1 MSSKRESPASFYL
14 RVKFY
19 PEDIVEDIIQD
30 VTCHYL
36 FCQIKQS
43 IISMDI
49 YCPPERTVLLASYVL
64 QAKVSNLINIPFFYT
79 SYYGIH

>member
-1 MSSKRESPASFYL
+1 MSSKKESPASFYL

-19 PEDIVEDIIQD
+19 PEDVFEDIIQD

-36 FCQIKQS
+36 FCQIKHS

-64 QAKVSNLINIPFFYT
+64 QAKVYNLINILCFSNFCY
-79 SYYGIH
+79 